1 MERKNHW
8 VKSFD
13 MNPVK
18 IAMMDQDY
26 IKSKVSKSKV
36 EDNARGIYEL
46 FLSNLCFLVA
56 SHDGFCDPEEEKEY
70 VRKCN
75 FAQKSLYAEFPF
87 IFKEE
92 KNGIVEALVSLKLFS
107 KVCERLTLDH
117 SISQKMKLNE
127 LSRKI
132 FRGNIGYGEFK
143 KELLEACKVTLVS
156 KEENLGNL
164 STLQKNLANQDI
176 DDLEAREIYEMAG
189 IEVINVFDKNEIAK
203 TIAKLQKAGLLKEE
217 IESNFRQNMLN
228 NSKNSN
234 FSKIPNKLR
243 KEILENFESIET
255 I

>member
-8 VKSFD
+8 VKDFD

-18 IAMMDQDY
+18 IAMMDETY
-26 IKSKVSKSKV
+26 VKSKLSKTKT
-36 EDNARGIYEL
+36 EDNARNIYEL

-56 SHDGFCDPEEEKEY
+56 SHDGFCDPEEEMEY
-70 VRKCN
+70 IRKCN

-92 KNGIVEALVSLKLFS
+92 KNGNTEALVSAKLFS
-107 KVCERLTLDH
+107 KVCDRLTLDH

-132 FRGNIGYGEFK
+132 FRNNIEYQEFK

-156 KEENLGNL
+156 KEENLGAL
-164 STLQKNLANQDI
+164 SKIQKQLANRDI
-176 DDLEAREIYEMAG
+176 DDIEAREVYEMAG
-189 IEVINVFDKNEIAK
+189 IEVVNVFNKNEIAK
-203 TIAKLQKAGLLKEE
+203 IIEKLQKSGLLKED
-217 IESNFRQNMLN
+217 IESNFRKNILN

-234 FSKIPNKLR
+234 FNKISLKLR
-243 KEILENFESIET
+243 KEILERVQSI
-255 I
+255 